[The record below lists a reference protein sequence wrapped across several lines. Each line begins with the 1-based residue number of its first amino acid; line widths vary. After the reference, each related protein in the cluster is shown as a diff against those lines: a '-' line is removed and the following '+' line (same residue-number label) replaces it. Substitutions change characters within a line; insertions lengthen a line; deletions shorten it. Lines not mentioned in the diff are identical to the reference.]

1 MEAQYS
7 KSQWKHWSTLTLL
20 VLISAIFMFAGCGKK
35 SHSNV
40 NPYGYNPYG
49 YGNGTCPS
57 CTGSNQFM
65 LAALGV
71 SYTANGQP
79 RMELGLEFYGA
90 GAVGGTQNPYDQY
103 SGQVQA
109 QGRLYVNVGDYYCS
123 LAPGQ
128 YDVTTVQPGTMQY
141 QSIYDLKLIATPVA
155 GGAGVQ
161 MQIALPSNFV
171 SARTSSQIGQDGR
184 TYPYRLQNR
193 VYVNTS
199 ACSFFL
205 E

>member
-20 VLISAIFMFAGCGKK
+20 ILISAIFVFAGCGKK
-35 SHSNV
+35 SHNSV

-57 CTGSNQFM
+57 CTGNSQFM
-65 LAALGV
+65 LAAMGA

-79 RMELGLEFYGA
+79 RLELGLEFYGA
-90 GAVGGTQNPYDQY
+90 GQAQNPNAQY

-109 QGRLYVNVGDYYCS
+109 QGRLYVNVGDYYCQ

-128 YDVTTVQPGTMQY
+128 YDITTVRPGTMEY
-141 QSIYDLKLIATPVA
+141 QSIYDLVLVATPVA

-171 SARTSSQIGQDGR
+171 SARTTSQVGMDGR

-193 VYVNTS
+193 IYVNTS
-199 ACSFFL
+199 SCSFML